1 MRMTVMS
8 VRSLCAAGTM
18 LSRAVWAT
26 AASLTLAL
34 TLAARVASA
43 QGYTPSADNLASRER
58 FQNDKFG
65 LFIHWGVYSVLQ
77 DGEWVM
83 NDKRL
88 RITEYETLPAL
99 FNPVKFDA
107 AAWVRL
113 AKAAGMKYITITSK
127 HHDGFAMWDSKVSDW
142 NIVKRTPWAK
152 DPLAQLA
159 AECAK
164 QGVTLFFYHS
174 QLDWHNADYFPRGG
188 TGRTAGRSEQGDF
201 TKYLDYMNAQLKELL
216 TGYGKIGGIWF
227 DGEWDKPNADWGL
240 DKTYKLIHDLQP
252 GALVISNHHKLPHP
266 GEDVQT
272 FEKDLPGANT
282 AGFNTKEIGALP
294 LETAQTMN
302 DSWGFRLT
310 DRHFRSST
318 SLIRELVN
326 AAGRNANFL
335 LNVGPRPDGTI
346 QQDFA
351 DTLMKVGAWMQRYG
365 ASVYGTR
372 GGPFTPRP
380 WGVTTQRGDSVFVH
394 VLDWSD
400 ATLALPAVPRKVM
413 AASLLGDARAVV
425 FRQDSQA
432 VTLTLPVR
440 AADELDQVVVLRLAP
455 GR

>member
-1 MRMTVMS
+1 MHS
-8 VRSLCAAGTM
+8 PAAVQR
-18 LSRAVWAT
+18 LSRALLRQ
-26 AASLTLAL
+26 ASVMQLLAL
-34 TLAARVASA
+34 CASVLLTSISSSA
-43 QGYTPSADNLASRER
+43 QTYTPAAENLASRER
-58 FQNDKFG
+58 FQDSKFG

-83 NDKRL
+83 NDKGL
-88 RITEYETLPAL
+88 RIKEYESLPAL

-107 AAWVRL
+107 AAWVSL
-113 AKAAGMKYITITSK
+113 AKEAGMKYITITSK

-142 NIVKRTPWAK
+142 NIVKRTPYAK

-159 AECAK
+159 AECTK
-164 QGVTLFFYHS
+164 QGISLMFYHS
-174 QLDWHNADYFPRGG
+174 QLDWHNPDYFPRGS
-188 TGRTAGRSEQGDF
+188 TGLKTGRSEQGNF
-201 TKYLDYMNAQLKELL
+201 SRYLDYMNAELRELL

-227 DGEWDKPNADWGL
+227 DGEWDKPNADWQL

-282 AGFNTKEIGALP
+282 AGFNTRDIGALP

-318 SLIRELVN
+318 SLISELVN

-346 QQDFA
+346 QPDFA
-351 DTLMKVGAWMQRYG
+351 DTLQKIGVWMKRYG
-365 ASVYGTR
+365 ASIYNTR
-372 GGPFTPRP
+372 GGPIAPRV

-394 VLDWSD
+394 VLDWRD
-400 ATLALPAVPRKVM
+400 AELAIPALPRKVLS
-413 AASLLGDARAVV
+413 ASMLIDGRVVAV
-425 FRQDSQA
+425 RQDAGS
-432 VTLTLPVR
+432 VSLTLPAR
-440 AADELDQVVVLRLAP
+440 GADEIDQVIVLRMGAKS
-455 GR
+455 